1 MKKILSNRFYLSL
14 FLLIVVYLVG
24 IIAVI
29 AGMADSLMQL
39 TPYNLLFATA
49 ILLYNAVQINRTYL
63 FWFALIAIAG
73 YLLELAGITTG
84 IIFGTYTYGS
94 GLGFKLAE
102 VPLIIGI
109 NWSVLVFSTAAI
121 LAKTAWSL
129 PLKSAAAASMMVL
142 YDVLLEP
149 VAIRFDFWSWAG
161 GPVPLQNYIAWW
173 IIAFFMLLGM
183 QGYVKK
189 VSNKIAAPI
198 LIVQSVF
205 FLILILKEKLNIF
218 G

>member
-63 FWFALIAIAG
+63 FWFALIAVAG

-84 IIFGTYTYGS
+84 MIFGTYTYGS

>member
-39 TPYNLLFATA
+39 TPYNLLFATG

-63 FWFALIAIAG
+63 FWFALIAVAG

-121 LAKTAWSL
+121 LAKTAWGL
-129 PLKSAAAASMMVL
+129 PLKSAVAASMMVL

-183 QGYVKK
+183 QDYVKK

-198 LIVQSVF
+198 LIVQSIF